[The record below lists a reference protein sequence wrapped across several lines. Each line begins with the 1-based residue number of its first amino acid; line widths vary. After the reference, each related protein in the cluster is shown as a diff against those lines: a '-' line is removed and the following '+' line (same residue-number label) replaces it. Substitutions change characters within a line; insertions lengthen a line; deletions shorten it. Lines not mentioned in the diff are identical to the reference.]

1 MASSFRSFKSS
12 GTTQATRTER
22 ALTKAPIPIG
32 IKTPL
37 SLSDK
42 DGLLSMHYSLV
53 EQMID
58 NLRNL
63 LLTNHGD
70 RLMLYDFGAN
80 LRPLCS
86 EFTTQEDFDSQAIE
100 RIRTAVSKWMPYISL
115 DSFEST
121 IDRFDVKNTG
131 KVRLKITFDI
141 PALKATN
148 LVVEVMLYVM

>member
-12 GTTQATRTER
+12 GTSQATRTEE
-22 ALTKAPIPIG
+22 ALTKAPEPIG

-37 SLSDK
+37 TLSDR
-42 DGLLSMHYSLV
+42 DGFLSMHYSLV
-53 EQMID
+53 DQIID

-100 RIRTAVSKWMPYISL
+100 RIRTAVSKWMPFISL
-115 DSFEST
+115 DSFESN
-121 IDRFDVKNTG
+121 IDRFDVKNTA
-131 KVRLKITFDI
+131 KVRLKIVFDI
-141 PALKATN
+141 PALKVIGKA
-148 LVVEVMLYVM
+148 VEVTLYVM